1 MNVAQLDDARREAL
15 LAGGK
20 RSAVARHELLYT
32 PDDEANCVYV
42 VESGRVKI
50 VRSNAAGLE
59 SIVGIRNPGDLFG
72 ELSWMAERARRT
84 TSAIAL
90 DAGSVCRLDAAVFE
104 RRLLADA
111 VVSASFARGLALRLA
126 TLERELT
133 ELAGKS
139 VPGRLVDVLGRLAA
153 DHGMRERDGTLR
165 IALSLTHKDLADLI
179 GTSRE
184 TLTKE
189 LSVLADVGLLRVE
202 HRTIVLLQPQAFPF
216 ARPRGD
222 GTVTTVGATS

>member
-1 MNVAQLDDARREAL
+1 MNVSQLDDERRGIL
-15 LAGGK
+15 LAGS
-20 RSAVARHELLYT
+20 RHIAIARGDMLYNA
-32 PDDEANCVYV
+32 DDEATSVFV

-50 VRSNAAGLE
+50 VRTTASGLE

-72 ELSWMAERARRT
+72 ELLWMTDRARRN

-90 DAGSVCRLDAAVFE
+90 DPGSVSRLDSAIFE
-104 RRLLADA
+104 RRLRADA
-111 VVSASFARGLALRLA
+111 VISASFARGVAIRLA
-126 TLERELT
+126 EVERELT

-153 DHGMRERDGTLR
+153 DHGVRESDGTLR

-202 HRTIVLLQPQAFPF
+202 HRTIVLLAPQAFPF
-216 ARPRGD
+216 ARRRSD
-222 GTVTTVGATS
+222 GA

>member
-1 MNVAQLDDARREAL
+1 MNVLDLDESRRESL
-15 LAGGK
+15 LCDGK
-20 RSAVARHELLYT
+20 RLAVARGDLLYT
-32 PDDEANCVYV
+32 AGDQADAVFV
-42 VESGRVKI
+42 VESGRIKI
-50 VRSNAAGLE
+50 VRSNASGSE

-72 ELSWMAERARRT
+72 EFTWMTADARRST
-84 TSAIAL
+84 TAAAL
-90 DAGSVCRLDAAVFE
+90 DPGTVCRLEAATFE
-104 RRLLADA
+104 RRLRADPTLAA
-111 VVSASFARGLALRLA
+111 AFARGAAQRLA
-126 TLERELT
+126 AVERELT

-153 DHGMRERDGTLR
+153 DHGVREADGTLR

-189 LSVLADVGLLRVE
+189 LGVLADVGLLRVA

-216 ARPRGD
+216 ARAR
-222 GTVTTVGATS
+222 V

>member
-1 MNVAQLDDARREAL
+1 MNVLELEPGVRERL
-15 LAGGK
+15 LADAK
-20 RSAVARHELLYT
+20 RTSVARGESVYS
-32 PDDEANCVYV
+32 PFDAADCVYV

-50 VRSNAAGLE
+50 VRSNASGSE

-72 ELSWMAERARRT
+72 ELTWMTPGAQRA

-90 DAGSVCRLDAAVFE
+90 DPGDVCRLDAALFE
-104 RRLLADA
+104 RRLRADSALA
-111 VVSASFARGLALRLA
+111 ASFARGIALRLSA
-126 TLERELT
+126 IELELT

-139 VPGRLVDVLGRLAA
+139 VPGRLVDVLGRLASE
-153 DHGMRERDGTLR
+153 HGVPEKDGTLR

-202 HRTIVLLQPQAFPF
+202 HRTIVLRQPRAFPF
-216 ARPRGD
+216 ASRREGRD
-222 GTVTTVGATS
+222 ET